1 MAGRESPTLVV
12 LRQILGEQKATNRRL
27 DTTVERLDTTIERL
41 DALERRQGET
51 EIRLATEIVAL
62 AKAVGDVKILLSDR
76 LDVKD
81 KVDDHERRLTT
92 LEGRR
97 A

>member
-1 MAGRESPTLVV
+1 MAGKESPTVVV
-12 LRQILGEQKATNRRL
+12 LRLILGEQKATNR
-27 DTTVERLDTTIERL
+27 RLDTTIERL
-41 DALERRQGET
+41 DALERRQSET

-62 AKAVGDVKILLSDR
+62 AKAVGDVKTLLSDR

-97 A
+97 G